1 MSTKVHFGLVRPD
14 EAEADI
20 FMPKRPKIVAVV
32 DDDPSMLRATGDLLN
47 ALGFLTKVFA
57 SAQEF
62 LDQRAA
68 TQVDCL
74 LLDIDLGGVSGFDL
88 QRQLKISGSTLPII
102 FMTALDDE
110 GTRTRAL
117 KAGCVAFLRKPYSAD
132 QLVDALEKAVP

>member
-1 MSTKVHFGLVRPD
+1 MLKH
-14 EAEADI
+14 
-20 FMPKRPKIVAVV
+20 PKIVAVV
-32 DDDPSMLRATGDLLN
+32 DDDPSVLRATGDLLN

-62 LDQRAA
+62 LDQAA
-68 TQVDCL
+68 STQVDCL

-110 GTRTRAL
+110 GTRTQAL
-117 KAGCVAFLRKPYSAD
+117 KAGCVAFLRKPYSAR

>member
-1 MSTKVHFGLVRPD
+1 MVRPD

-20 FMPKRPKIVAVV
+20 FMLKSQKIVAVV
-32 DDDPSMLRATGDLLN
+32 DDDPSVLRATGDLSN

-62 LDQRAA
+62 LDQGAA

-74 LLDIDLGGVSGFDL
+74 LLDIDLGGMSGFDL

-110 GTRTRAL
+110 GTRVQAQ
-117 KAGCVAFLRKPYSAD
+117 KAGCIAFLRKPYSAR